1 MKVSDEYKIDSV
13 DEYYEEVAKEE
24 IEENGY
30 VSADT
35 AEAMADTQEATSS
48 LPAAVDNSTSK

>member
-48 LPAAVDNSTSK
+48 LLSFS